1 MIGQYGLD
9 IARKAEQDYYFEH
22 KFGSNPNLVSG
33 SQSIWSQGGLYP
45 WSALD
50 TAQILYVIS
59 TSGSDTGDITLYG
72 LDENYEALE
81 ETVTLTGTVAV
92 PTQNPFKRIFRMKYQ
107 EGTSN
112 VGRVTARTLS
122 PTGTVVAD
130 MLEGYSQT
138 LMAVYTI
145 PANVRAFGCQF
156 TVGVGKG
163 GDCSFKIFTREF
175 GKSFRIRADVELY
188 ESTFTQTYAVPF
200 NLPPKMDIDFRAITS
215 GNNFPATAS
224 FDMILDPR

>member
-1 MIGQYGLD
+1 MIGHYGLD

-33 SQSIWSQGGLYP
+33 SQSIWTQGGLYP
-45 WSALD
+45 WAALD

-59 TSGSDTGDITLYG
+59 TSGSDTGGITF
-72 LDENYEALE
+72 DENYESLE
-81 ETVTLTGTVAV
+81 ETITLTGLTAV
-92 PTQNPFKRIFRMKYQ
+92 PTQNTFKRIFRMKYQ
-107 EGTSN
+107 DGASN
-112 VGRVTARTLS
+112 IGRVTARTVS
-122 PTGTVVAD
+122 GTGTVVAD
-130 MLEGYSQT
+130 MLAGYSQT

-163 GDCSFKIFTREF
+163 GDASFKIFTREL

-188 ESTFTQTYAVPF
+188 QSTFTQTYAVPF
-200 NLPPKMDIDFRAITS
+200 NLSPKMDIDFRAITS